1 MPLHVLRLLLML
13 MSLVQVGA
21 ALSAHAQSPARAP
34 LVAGRGTLR
43 LDLAPPD
50 FAYMDHGWIN
60 DRRGFRLEDGGADT
74 TFALGLGLGYG
85 VTSALELGALALPI
99 RFSPGT
105 DVEDLEFYGRY
116 ALSAAVAL
124 QATVQLPTQTRTGLG
139 FGVPLHFT
147 FGAGHAI
154 DTGVEVEFLLYA
166 HEIVNL
172 DVPLAVQWALGRTAF
187 AGVRSGLLFVD
198 LDEMWINLGA
208 QAGVRLAPE
217 FDLKLGVDFP
227 AFLRT
232 GPGDPI
238 SADGWRIL
246 FGATV
251 RTQT

>member
-1 MPLHVLRLLLML
+1 MPLHVTLLLL
-13 MSLVQVGA
+13 ILLAQVGA
-21 ALSAHAQSPARAP
+21 APPASAQNPARVP

-50 FAYMDHGWIN
+50 FAYMDHGAIN
-60 DRRGFRLEDGGADT
+60 DRRGFRLEDGGPGT

-99 RFSPGT
+99 RFSPST

-116 ALSAAVAL
+116 ALTAEVAL

-139 FGVPLHFT
+139 FGVPLHFN

-154 DTGVEVEFLLYA
+154 DTGLEVEFLLY
-166 HEIVNL
+166 EREVVNL
-172 DVPLAVQWALGRTAF
+172 DVPFAVQWALGRVAF
-187 AGVRSGLLFVD
+187 AGVRSGLLFID
-198 LDEMWINLGA
+198 LEEVWINLGA
-208 QAGVRLAPE
+208 QAGVRLAPG
-217 FDLKLGVDFP
+217 FDLKLGVNFP
-227 AFLRT
+227 GFLRT
-232 GPGDPI
+232 GPGDAL